1 MPNSP
6 SWLELKPFDN
16 LTENL
21 LKSDLYEIYYARP
34 FRVAFFSILRLF
46 SFIPKIRLAGNG
58 KPYFQTIRQIGI
70 CLTLW
75 HSIIFDAIAI

>member
-46 SFIPKIRLAGNG
+46 LFIPKIRLAGNG

-70 CLTLW
+70 CLLV
-75 HSIIFDAIAI
+75 FEFADNPFN